1 MAMTQTTAGKLVQG
15 HLGATVTVSHGGT
28 TITGMLARVTHE
40 CDLIAEPPRL
50 MDRTNATTYIP
61 GRSKTV
67 VRIAP
72 DLRLELDPASTVEVA
87 E

>member
-1 MAMTQTTAGKLVQG
+1 MTKTQKRAGLLTFNHIG
-15 HLGATVTVSHGGT
+15 STVTVSHGAT
-28 TITGMLARVTHE
+28 TITGMLASVTHE
-40 CDLIAEPPRL
+40 CDLIAEPPRM
-50 MDRTNATTYIP
+50 MDRSSVTTYIP

-72 DLRLELDPASTVEVA
+72 DLRLELAPDSLVEVA